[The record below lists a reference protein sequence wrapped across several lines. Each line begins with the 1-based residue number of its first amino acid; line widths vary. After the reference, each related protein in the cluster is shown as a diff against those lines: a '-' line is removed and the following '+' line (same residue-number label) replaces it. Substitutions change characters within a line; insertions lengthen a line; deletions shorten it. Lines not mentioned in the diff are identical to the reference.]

1 MRGAAERFSI
11 PRTKAYPRV
20 ATLDGTPVADRSIMS
35 ASITKEVVCATLVSI
50 SLFGCA
56 AGEVSSPPEDDGN
69 PMVAPTST
77 GAGGAGVPSSGTGG
91 TPTPPAG
98 GQVGNGGSV
107 PASGA
112 GGSQP
117 VGNGGGTSGA
127 PSAGGQSGGGA
138 GPGSVSVL
146 PDNMIDDLEDNDGS
160 ILQLGSRVGAWYT
173 YHDATAG
180 GTQTPEMGIAFVP
193 QDCGHASVKCA
204 RTSGSGFKDYGA
216 GFGFDFNNSGS
227 AKGIYDV
234 GSFTGVAFWAKG
246 TPFRL
251 KVLTSATVPAAEG
264 GSCAT
269 TKCSDNFGTAI
280 AASADYQQFVVPFS
294 SLTQEGWGDKVTFDP
309 KTVIGVQFQVKANV
323 TFDISIDDVG
333 LY

>member
-1 MRGAAERFSI
+1 MTA
-11 PRTKAYPRV
+11 RT
-20 ATLDGTPVADRSIMS
+20 TTG
-35 ASITKEVVCATLVSI
+35 VVCATLVSI

-56 AGEVSSPPEDDGN
+56 AGEASSPPEDDGAA
-69 PMVAPTST
+69 PMVAPAST
-77 GAGGAGVPSSGTGG
+77 GGGGAGAPNGNAGG
-91 TPTPPAG
+91 TPAPVG
-98 GQVGNGGSV
+98 GQVGNGGSA
-107 PASGA
+107 PASGM

-117 VGNGGGTSGA
+117 VGTGGGTSGST
-127 PSAGGQSGGGA
+127 SAGGQTSGGA
-138 GPGSVSVL
+138 GPGSVSIS

-160 ILQLGSRVGAWYT
+160 ILLLGSRVGAWYT

-180 GTQTPEMGIAFVP
+180 GMQTPEMGIAFVP
-193 QDCGHASVKCA
+193 QDCGRASVKCA
-204 RTSGSGFKDYGA
+204 RTTGSGFADYGA
-216 GFGFDFNNSGS
+216 GFGFDFNNTGS

-234 GSFTGVAFWAKG
+234 GSFTGIAFWAKG

-280 AASADYQQFVVPFS
+280 AANADYQQFVVPFS
-294 SLTQEGWGDKVTFDP
+294 SLTQEGWGDKATFDP